1 MAAKRLSRKNRLLT
15 PGSETTV
22 AINYSEASRTL
33 EVEFK
38 GGVYH
43 YLNVEPEVWEEYRSI
58 VESGG
63 SSGRFV
69 NFQIKPFYETVQ
81 VG

>member
-15 PGSETTV
+15 LGSETTV
-22 AINYSEASRTL
+22 AINYSEESRTL
-33 EVEFK
+33 EVEYN

-43 YLNVEPEVWEEYRSI
+43 YLQVEPEVWEEYKSI

-69 NFQIKPFYETVQ
+69 NFRIKPVYEAVQ

>member
-15 PGSETTV
+15 PGSDTTV
-22 AINYSEASRTL
+22 AINYSEESRTL
-33 EVEFK
+33 EVEYK

-43 YLNVEPEVWEEYRSI
+43 YLDVEQEVWEEYKSI

-69 NFQIKPFYETVQ
+69 NFRIKPVYEAVQ